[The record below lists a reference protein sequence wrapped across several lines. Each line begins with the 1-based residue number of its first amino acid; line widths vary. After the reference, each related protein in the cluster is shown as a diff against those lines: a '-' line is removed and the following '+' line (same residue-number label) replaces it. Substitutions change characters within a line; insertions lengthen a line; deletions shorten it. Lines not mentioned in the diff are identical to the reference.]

1 MTEPRQLPVPAP
13 GRVAAERF
21 VATHLDGLYCESTAK
36 TSASGRHFDR
46 SVEPESSL
54 NGVVSSQSIRGGQRA
69 ANAALDNLDLRG
81 YAANRNN
88 AYPVSTRAAS
98 GLSPY
103 IRHGMIDL
111 PRLWAATE
119 TQLQAGVDEHDVVRF
134 QTEILWQEYSRHSYA
149 ANPHPAGRRQ
159 VDNVGRV
166 DQKKLDFN
174 HPAWDASMGCLE
186 LAAQELEDD
195 GWLVGLTRMWL
206 ASDWVNRQGRHWRD
220 GEDYF
225 FAHLL
230 DGSRAANRAGWA
242 IVSGR
247 AGREPYL
254 YSRWDVELRAPGL
267 CASCDRVNDC
277 PVERPYDD
285 VLLRNRVRADQP
297 VAETTRRPADAG
309 PETHGSLGHRQE
321 IDYSNGYGGP
331 MYPERPYGSETL
343 PSAVWIT
350 AESMGDADP
359 ALAANPELPVIFVFD
374 RPLLKRLQLSSK
386 RLVFLTETLADLA
399 TRRDTRIWL
408 GSPKE
413 VLTDVETSV
422 TWTPVPGWRRLAR
435 KVRPVETHPW
445 PWLHQPL
452 SSADLGRIIDQITA
466 DTSVRGFEVGLAAGF
481 SKWCERVAGMSP
493 EHAATTA
500 IPTVIGDMTPA
511 GKVS

>member
-1 MTEPRQLPVPAP
+1 MTNACQLPVPSP
-13 GRVAAERF
+13 GRAAAESF
-21 VATHLDGLYCESTAK
+21 VATHLSGLFCEST
-36 TSASGRHFDR
+36 D
-46 SVEPESSL
+46 
-54 NGVVSSQSIRGGQRA
+54 VVSSQSIRGGQRA
-69 ANAALDNLDLRG
+69 ANVALDSLDLTG

-103 IRHGMIDL
+103 VRHGLVDL
-111 PRLWAATE
+111 QRLWAASDN
-119 TQLQAGVDEHDVVRF
+119 QLQAGVDELDVARF
-134 QTEILWQEYSRHSYA
+134 QTELLWQEYSRHSYA
-149 ANPHPAGRRQ
+149 ANPDPAGRRLS
-159 VDNVGRV
+159 DGPTRFGPAAP
-166 DQKKLDFN
+166 KGTES
-174 HPAWDASMGCLE
+174 AWDSSMGCLE

-220 GEDYF
+220 GEDYLF
-225 FAHLL
+225 SHLL

-242 IVSGR
+242 IVAGR

-277 PVERPYDD
+277 PVERPYDGVPVNHLNVPD
-285 VLLRNRVRADQP
+285 HQRMVRADDD
-297 VAETTRRPADAG
+297 RRAMLDQG
-309 PETHGSLGHRQE
+309 NDL
-321 IDYSNGYGGP
+321 DYSNGYGGP
-331 MYPERPYGSETL
+331 MHPERPNGSDCHPE
-343 PSAVWIT
+343 AVWIT

-359 ALAANPELPVIFVFD
+359 ALSANPDLPVIFVFD

-399 TRRDTRIWL
+399 TRRELKVWL
-408 GSPKE
+408 GSPSD

-435 KVRPVETHPW
+435 NVRPVETHPW

-481 SKWCERVAGMSP
+481 SKWCERVAGVSP

-511 GKVS
+511 SKVS